1 VKQQHTR
8 GVGAKSTTVGVVLW
22 LFASVVWGQNA
33 SQGSQELLGQQ
44 SGGQVLQGP
53 VAPASKPIQ
62 VAQRLRRFDEE
73 RVPGSERV
81 PAPPSE
87 VEDRLLFEPV
97 PDRWRINYKRNI
109 IDPYNQN
116 ILKGDYPIPGTQ
128 NTFFVFTGI
137 SDTLIEGHSLPT
149 PSGVS
154 AANFDSLGFFGGNA
168 QLIARENLLLRFE
181 LYRGNTA
188 FKPPD
193 FLLTITPALN
203 FNYVNLEERGGVDID
218 VQQGTDRARGDAA
231 LQEGSFEYHIANLSD
246 RYDSISIKVGIQPF
260 NSDFRGFIFND
271 TNLGARLFGS
281 LGNNR
286 YQYNL
291 AFFEMLEKQT
301 NSGLNTFDRRNQ
313 RVVIANFFWQDFLT
327 LGYTTQFNAHYVND
341 KATLHFDAN
350 GFLVRPD
357 PVGVFRPHELNVAYL
372 GWTSSGHIGVLN
384 VTHALYQAVGRDTR
398 NPLAGRPVDINAQF
412 AALELSIDRDY
423 LRPIVS
429 VTYASGD
436 QDPTNGQA
444 RGFDSIFDTPN
455 FAGGDFS
462 FWNRQG
468 IRLLGVGLVQ
478 GSSFFP
484 NLRSSKIE
492 GQANFVNPG
501 LVRLHAGLEAEVTP
515 KLRALLNG
523 SYLRFATVEP
533 LEHFLQQPN
542 IGHNIGYDLSLGLVY
557 RPLLNNNI
565 ILTGGL
571 AAFIPGSGF
580 RDALSGE
587 TLFQGFLNARFIY

>member
-1 VKQQHTR
+1 V
-8 GVGAKSTTVGVVLW
+8 KSTTVGVFLW

-33 SQGSQELLGQQ
+33 NQESQELLGQQ
-44 SGGQVLQGP
+44 SGGQVLQVP
-53 VAPASKPIQ
+53 AVPASKPIQ

-73 RVPGSERV
+73 RIPGSERV

-97 PDRWRINYKRNI
+97 PDRWRIGYKRNI

-116 ILKGDYPIPGTQ
+116 VLKGDYPIPGTQ

-137 SDTLIEGHSLPT
+137 SDTLVEGHSLPT

-154 AANFDSLGFFGGNA
+154 AAEFDRLGFFGGNA
-168 QLIARENLLLRFE
+168 QLIFRENLLLRFE
-181 LYRGNTA
+181 LYSGDTA
-188 FKPPD
+188 FKPPNY
-193 FLLTITPALN
+193 LLTITPAVN

-218 VQQGTDRARGDAA
+218 VQQGTNRARGDAA
-231 LQEGSFEYHIANLSD
+231 LQEASFEYHIANLSD

-271 TNLGARLFGS
+271 TNLGARLFGN

-301 NSGLNTFDRRNQ
+301 NSGLNTFDRRDQ
-313 RVVIANFFWQDFLT
+313 RIAIANFYWQDFLT
-327 LGYTTQFNAHYVND
+327 LGYTTQFNVHYLYD

-357 PVGVFRPHELNVAYL
+357 PVGVFRPHELDVVYL

-384 VTHALYQAVGRDTR
+384 VTHALYQAVGRDSR
-398 NPLAGRPVDINAQF
+398 NPLAGRRVDINAQF
-412 AALELSIDRDY
+412 AALELSIDRDW

-444 RGFDSIFDTPN
+444 RGFDSIFDNPN

-468 IRLLGVGLVQ
+468 VRLLGVGLVQ
-478 GSSFFP
+478 ASSFFP

-515 KLRALLNG
+515 KLRTLLNA
-523 SYLRFATVEP
+523 SYLRFATVQP
-533 LEHFLQQPN
+533 LEHFLQQPK
-542 IGHNIGYDLSLGLVY
+542 IGHDIGYDLSLGLVY
-557 RPLLNNNI
+557 RPFLNNNI

-571 AAFIPGSGF
+571 AAFIPGGGF
-580 RDALSGE
+580 RDALSRE

>member
-1 VKQQHTR
+1 V
-8 GVGAKSTTVGVVLW
+8 KSTTVGVFLW
-22 LFASVVWGQNA
+22 LLASVVWGQNA
-33 SQGSQELLGQQ
+33 AQGPPALLGQQ
-44 SGGQVLQGP
+44 SGGPVVASPALPGSGP
-53 VAPASKPIQ
+53 VQ

-81 PAPPSE
+81 PSPPSE

-97 PDRWRINYKRNI
+97 PDRWRIGYKRNI
-109 IDPYNQN
+109 VDPYNQN
-116 ILKGDYPIPGTQ
+116 VLKGDYPIPGTQ

-137 SDTLIEGHSLPT
+137 SDTLVEVHSLPT

-154 AANFDSLGFFGGNA
+154 AANADSIGFFGGNR
-168 QLIARENLLLRFE
+168 QIIFRQNLLLRFE
-181 LYRGNTA
+181 LYHGDTA

-193 FLLTITPALN
+193 WLLTITPALN
-203 FNYVNLEERGGVDID
+203 FNYVDLEERGGVNID
-218 VQQGTDRARGDAA
+218 VRQGTNRARGDGA
-231 LQEGSFEYHIANLSD
+231 LQEGSLEYHIANLSD

-271 TNLGARLFGS
+271 TNLGARLFGN

-291 AFFEMLEKQT
+291 AFFDMLEKQT
-301 NSGLNTFDRRNQ
+301 NSGLNTFGRRDQ
-313 RVVIANFFWQDFLT
+313 RIAIANFYWQDFLT
-327 LGYTTQFNAHYVND
+327 PGYTTQFNLHYVND
-341 KATLHFDAN
+341 KATFHFDAN
-350 GFLVRPD
+350 NFLVRPD
-357 PVGVFRPHELNVAYL
+357 PVGVFTPHELNVVYL
-372 GWTSSGHIGVLN
+372 GWTSSGHIGILN
-384 VTHALYQAVGRDTR
+384 VTHALYQAVGTDDR
-398 NPLAGRPVDINAQF
+398 NPLAGRQVDINAQF
-412 AALELSIDRDY
+412 AALELSIDRDW

-436 QDPTNGQA
+436 QNPTNGTA
-444 RGFDSIFDTPN
+444 RGFDSIFDNPN

-468 IRLLGVGLVQ
+468 VRLLGVGLVQ
-478 GSSFFP
+478 QSSFFP
-484 NLRSSKIE
+484 DLRSSKIE

-501 LVRLHAGLEAEVTP
+501 LLRLHAGLEAEVTP

-523 SYLRFATVEP
+523 SYLRFVTAQP

-542 IGHNIGYDLSLGLVY
+542 IGHDIGFDLGLGLVY

-565 ILTGGL
+565 ILTGGV
-571 AAFIPGSGF
+571 AAFIPGNGF
-580 RDALSGE
+580 RDALTSE
-587 TLFQGFLNARFIY
+587 TLFQGFLNARFTY

>member
-1 VKQQHTR
+1 M
-8 GVGAKSTTVGVVLW
+8 KSTTVGVVLW

-44 SGGQVLQGP
+44 SGGQVVQVP
-53 VAPASKPIQ
+53 APPASKPIQ
-62 VAQRLRRFDEE
+62 VVQRLRRFDEE
-73 RVPGSERV
+73 RIPGTERV
-81 PAPPSE
+81 PSPPSE

-97 PDRWRINYKRNI
+97 PDRWRIGYKRNI

-137 SDTLIEGHSLPT
+137 SDTLVEGRSLPT

-154 AANFDSLGFFGGNA
+154 AAEFDRLGFFGGNA
-168 QLIARENLLLRFE
+168 QLAFRENLLLRFE
-181 LYRGNTA
+181 LYRGDTA

-193 FLLTITPALN
+193 FLLAITPALN
-203 FNYVNLEERGGVDID
+203 FNYVDLEERGGVDID
-218 VQQGTDRARGDAA
+218 VQQGTSRARGDAA
-231 LQEGSFEYHIANLSD
+231 LQEASFEYHIANLSD

-291 AFFEMLEKQT
+291 AFFEMLEKST
-301 NSGLNTFDRRNQ
+301 NSGLNTFSRRDQ
-313 RVVIANFFWQDFLT
+313 RIAIANVYWQDFLT
-327 LGYTTQFNAHYVND
+327 LGYTTQFNVHYLYD

-398 NPLAGRPVDINAQF
+398 NPLAGRRVDINAQF

-436 QDPTNGQA
+436 QNPTNGQG

-468 IRLLGVGLVQ
+468 VRLLGVGLVQ

-515 KLRALLNG
+515 KLRALFNG

-533 LEHFLQQPN
+533 LEHFLQQPK
-542 IGHNIGYDLSLGLVY
+542 IGHNIGYDLSLGMVY